1 MIARRLSAA
10 TKTIQTENNLLLL
23 QFLSIGGIVAS
34 RKEWA
39 KGALDWLKAAGRSDY
54 FSNLMTA
61 THSVD
66 GRCLTVLRVGSRDQI
81 SITEFGRKVLE
92 LGQPVWIRGG
102 GWFAGVSDEFEVRV
116 SEVAPRELHAR
127 ID

>member
-1 MIARRLSAA
+1 MITRRRLGP
-10 TKTIQTENNLLLL
+10 TKSIQTENNLLLL
-23 QFLSIGGIVAS
+23 QFLSIGGVVAS

-39 KGALDWLKAAGRSDY
+39 HGVLDWLKAAGRDNY

-81 SITEFGRKVLE
+81 SITEFGRNVLRLDE
-92 LGQPVWIRGG
+92 AVWIRGG
-102 GWFAGVSDEFEVRV
+102 GWFGGVSDELEVRV
-116 SEVAPRELHAR
+116 LKETPTKVAM
-127 ID
+127 

>member
-1 MIARRLSAA
+1 MTAWRLSAA
-10 TKTIQTENNLLLL
+10 TKTIQSENNLLLL
-23 QFLSIGGIVAS
+23 QFLSIGGMVAS

-39 KGALDWLKAAGRSDY
+39 QGALDWLRSAGRSNY

-81 SITEFGRKVLE
+81 SITEFGRMALE
-92 LGQPVWIRGG
+92 LDQPVWIREPLENCTP
-102 GWFAGVSDEFEVRV
+102 AS
-116 SEVAPRELHAR
+116 
-127 ID
+127 IDGAVQQ